1 MVAGVYIGPPAEAGP
16 VLAPL
21 QQLGTPLADMTATMP
36 YVESQS
42 AVDALFPDG
51 GRYYWKSHFV
61 DEMSDELID
70 TLVAVDAD
78 RPSPE
83 SVIMIRTL
91 GGAIGR
97 VGDHETAYPHRSA
110 RFNISVDASWQDPE
124 LDDAAIA
131 WARST
136 WDAIAPYATGG
147 VYLNFAGLGDDADL
161 RAAALGANEA
171 RVEEIRRAYDPGGLF
186 GAAATGHEPSPEA
199 SPPQGVSVSGAAA
212 AVAIAAPTCPVP
224 ADPTTSGHEHP

>member
-1 MVAGVYIGPPAEAGP
+1 
-16 VLAPL
+16 
-21 QQLGTPLADMTATMP
+21 MTATMP

-42 AVDALFPDG
+42 AVDDLFPDG

-61 DEMSDELID
+61 DEITDELID
-70 TLVAVDAD
+70 TLVALDAD
-78 RPSPE
+78 RPSPQ

-91 GGAIGR
+91 GGAIGG

-110 RFNISVDASWQDPE
+110 RFNVSVDASWQDPE
-124 LDDAAIA
+124 LDDVAIA

-147 VYLNFAGLGDDADL
+147 VYINFAGLGDDANL

-171 RVEEIRRAYDPGGLF
+171 RVEEIRRAYDPGSLF
-186 GAAATGHEPSPEA
+186 GAAAHRP
-199 SPPQGVSVSGAAA
+199 
-212 AVAIAAPTCPVP
+212 
-224 ADPTTSGHEHP
+224 